1 MHFKMLMISDLKKRK
16 KMGASFQLVEC
27 QPSIKRPANLYK
39 YISKLIRRIHFLS
52 YGKCIY
58 KLCKCISDVKGGKK
72 WERVFRS
79 WNANNFSHGSSL
91 PSSCLYFNLSCVP
104 AHKMPRKAALFRQTG
119 FSSFAKLNFLFSPM
133 KNFYAAIAESPR
145 QSKVLEM
152 RRPSGKLLCNFS

>member
-58 KLCKCISDVKGGKK
+58 KLYKCISDVKGGKK

-91 PSSCLYFNLSCVP
+91 PSSCLLQLLPPIMPVLQPLVCTSAQNAQKSC
-104 AHKMPRKAALFRQTG
+104 A
-119 FSSFAKLNFLFSPM
+119 FSPNWIFFFCKTEFSLFSDEE
-133 KNFYAAIAESPR
+133 FLR
-145 QSKVLEM
+145 
-152 RRPSGKLLCNFS
+152 CHC

>member
-1 MHFKMLMISDLKKRK
+1 MHFKILMISDLKKK
-16 KMGASFQLVEC
+16 KWEQVFGLWN
-27 QPSIKRPANLYK
+27 ANHLSK
-39 YISKLIRRIHFLS
+39 DLPIFKNKFSKLIRRIHFLS

-58 KLCKCISDVKGGKK
+58 KLYKCISDVKGGKK

-133 KNFYAAIAESPR
+133 KNFYAAIAEPPPPVKSLR
-145 QSKVLEM
+145 NEKAFRKTAV
-152 RRPSGKLLCNFS
+152 

>member
-1 MHFKMLMISDLKKRK
+1 
-16 KMGASFQLVEC
+16 MGSSFQLVEC
-27 QPSIKRPANLYK
+27 QPYIKRPANLYK
-39 YISKLIRRIHFLS
+39 YISKLIKRIYFLR

-58 KLCKCISDVKGGKK
+58 KLYKCISDVKGGKSGSK
-72 WERVFRS
+72 
-79 WNANNFSHGSSL
+79 FSARGMRTISPTDRASHHHA
-91 PSSCLYFNLSCVP
+91 YFNLSCVP